1 MERKILF
8 SCVGEAEYS
17 HPSVSAGHWFQDPK
31 WYQNPRLPKS
41 HKMVH
46 LHITYAHPVLD
57 IKSSMHYLMHH
68 KCYVSRC
75 QCTTNSSFAFWNF
88 LIFFPNIFYLW
99 LVESVGT
106 EPVDTKEYMCSVP
119 SCVPLFATLRTG
131 AHQAPL
137 SRGFSRQEDWS
148 GLPCPPPGIFP
159 TQGSSPGL
167 LLSCITG
174 GFFTTTPLGSPGRR
188 TGRN

>member
-46 LHITYAHPVLD
+46 LHITYAHPLLD

-88 LIFFPNIFYLW
+88 LGFFPSNIFNLR
-99 LVESVGT
+99 LVECGLGNLQSTVECTLFCEGNWLNRVTNLVMLTCGVRIYWNSVFLIKHEKARSMTGIN
-106 EPVDTKEYMCSVP
+106 KE
-119 SCVPLFATLRTG
+119 
-131 AHQAPL
+131 Q
-137 SRGFSRQEDWS
+137 
-148 GLPCPPPGIFP
+148 
-159 TQGSSPGL
+159 
-167 LLSCITG
+167 
-174 GFFTTTPLGSPGRR
+174 
-188 TGRN
+188 